1 MAKIYVGFDGNYG
14 SAEDYDLFIFDSEDF
29 SEAQLQ
35 LLDEDPAE
43 FYLRATG
50 DDWEGLE

>member
-1 MAKIYVGFDGNYG
+1 MAKMYVGYDGNVG
-14 SAEDYDLFIFDSEDF
+14 SAEDCDLLIFDSEDF

-35 LLDEDPAE
+35 LLDEDPAD